1 MYTTHLHYQ
10 RHFHALPIEMVFFL
24 SVFVIWKDLDF
35 HDFPSLLVA
44 NGLRQLR
51 ERKQVRETKPLTDQ

>member
-1 MYTTHLHYQ
+1 
-10 RHFHALPIEMVFFL
+10 MVFFL